1 MSLRKAI
8 NFNCKKCIYDPYAS
22 GSWRQQITLCSVKS
36 CTLYA
41 VRPGTS
47 RPIPDSVLSHYG
59 VSLAKYEA
67 LKEESKG

>member
-8 NFNCKKCIYDPYAS
+8 NFNCKKCIYDSYAS
-22 GSWRQQITLCSVKS
+22 GAWRQQITLCSVES

-47 RPIPDSVLSHYG
+47 RPIPDSVLSYYG
-59 VSLAKYEA
+59 VENDDYQG
-67 LKEESKG
+67 KESS